1 MAKMKLEEFRADVLT
16 AMLKKPKEW
25 RDGQFVFNYIDEVYG
40 VARNVQFIDG
50 VDCFYNDS
58 KIDEFIDRSYM
69 FLMDV
74 ESVSTTAD
82 KIYNINKF
90 V

>member
-1 MAKMKLEEFRADVLT
+1 MEKIRLDEFRAEVLT

-40 VARNVQFIDG
+40 VARSVQFVEG
-50 VDCFYNDS
+50 VDCFYDDK

-69 FLMDV
+69 LLY
-74 ESVSTTAD
+74 EIE
-82 KIYNINKF
+82 KRNEN
-90 V
+90 